1 MTTIDNKINCLKM
14 MGYKVTIFNGKIIV
28 ALEEFW
34 IVKPIEDLEKDFII
48 EEIVKKI
55 NEMIIAESKIKNSK
69 FYKII
74 NNTDYGDEK

>member
-1 MTTIDNKINCLKM
+1 MNTIDNKINCLKM
-14 MGYKVTIFNGKIIV
+14 MGYIVTIFNDNIIV